1 MKSIHYKKNKKV
13 VMAILMTLLLT
24 ACAQK
29 NPLIND
35 DFIQDMK
42 GKMSLNDDTQFP
54 IVMCSAF
61 YANHASSPAEINQC
75 AAWSNAY
82 YQDLLSVGD
91 IANNV
96 TLANF
101 RDPKLWQAILKH

>member
-1 MKSIHYKKNKKV
+1 MKNTHYKKI
-13 VMAILMTLLLT
+13 AIATLMILLT

-29 NPLIND
+29 NPLINN

-42 GKMSLNDDTQFP
+42 GKMFLNDDAQFP

-61 YANHASSPAEINQC
+61 YAHLVSNVTEASQC

-101 RDPKLWQAILKH
+101 RDPKLWQAILQH

>member
-1 MKSIHYKKNKKV
+1 MKNTHYKKIV
-13 VMAILMTLLLT
+13 TAMLMTLLLT
-24 ACAQK
+24 ACAPK

-35 DFIQDMK
+35 NFIQDLK
-42 GKMSLNDDTQFP
+42 GKMFLNDDVQFP

-61 YANHASSPAEINQC
+61 YANHASNPAETNQC

-82 YQDLLSVGD
+82 YHDLLSVGD

-96 TLANF
+96 TLVNF
-101 RDPKLWQAILKH
+101 RDPKLWQAILQH